1 MRLSQT
7 SLAASASPKA
17 KIATSRIGFLL
28 IISFHHLARL
38 GHCLGCSCV
47 RIVLRPRHLDART
60 LLLAFYS
67 VIEALMPLVGGLTA
81 SLPSPVLIKMEE
93 RKRPA
98 GDDESAPPLKRQATS
113 VNGAS
118 KPHIDA
124 DMLYQDDLEVSLA
137 RTSFLILPAF
147 ALEDPIFSQVV
158 ELTAFPNS
166 ASRRR
171 QYGARCKSTSAIA
184 IPSRP
189 S

>member
-1 MRLSQT
+1 
-7 SLAASASPKA
+7 
-17 KIATSRIGFLL
+17 
-28 IISFHHLARL
+28 
-38 GHCLGCSCV
+38 
-47 RIVLRPRHLDART
+47 
-60 LLLAFYS
+60 
-67 VIEALMPLVGGLTA
+67 MPLVGGLTA
-81 SLPSPVLIKMEE
+81 SLPSPTLIKMEE

-113 VNGAS
+113 VNGTS

-124 DMLYQDDLEVSLA
+124 DMLYQDDLEVSLVHA
-137 RTSFLILPAF
+137 LFLIPQTL

-158 ELTAFPNS
+158 ELTAFANS
-166 ASRRR
+166 ASRKR